1 MKGEKTNTVKKG
13 DRIMNINFDEL
24 GKKLHA
30 KLDSSID
37 QLKAAKA
44 HIEDVEKETKDTIQT
59 KLNAAKE
66 TLEAKKQEASAA
78 KARLEEL
85 VEAKKTETKEAVA
98 EWKANHDR
106 KKLEKR
112 AERAE
117 KNADVCVELALYY
130 AAEAQVAILD
140 AVAARRDADA
150 AL

>member
-1 MKGEKTNTVKKG
+1 
-13 DRIMNINFDEL
+13 MNINLDEL

-30 KLDSSID
+30 KLDSGID

-44 HIEDVEKETKDTIQT
+44 HLEDVEKETKGAIQT
-59 KLNAAKE
+59 KLDAAKE

-85 VEAKKTETKEAVA
+85 LEAKKTETKAAVA
-98 EWKANHDR
+98 EWKANHDQ

-117 KNADVCVELALYY
+117 KYADDCVELALYY
-130 AAEAQVAILD
+130 AAEAQVAILE
-140 AVAARRDADA
+140 AVAVRTDADEGV
-150 AL
+150 

>member
-1 MKGEKTNTVKKG
+1 
-13 DRIMNINFDEL
+13 MNINFDEL

-44 HIEDVEKETKDTIQT
+44 HLEDVQKETETAIKT

-66 TLEAKKQEASAA
+66 TLEAKKHEAAAA
-78 KARLEEL
+78 KARLDDL
-85 VEAKKTETKEAVA
+85 VEARKTETKAAVA

-117 KNADVCVELALYY
+117 KYADNCIEVALFS
-130 AAEAQVAILD
+130 AEEAQLAILE
-140 AVAARRDADA
+140 AVTARKDADDTA
-150 AL
+150 